1 MPKADKTV
9 LVKTKKKKLPK
20 AAKTNKRMDLKTM
33 LQNDIQ
39 IPII

>member
-1 MPKADKTV
+1 MTKKKALK
-9 LVKTKKKKLPK
+9 KTKKKKQPK
-20 AAKTNKRMDLKTM
+20 ATKATKPMDLKTM